1 MSQPRETKRSTS
13 PSARLEQLAAFAV
26 NARPQLERDQEKA
39 IARELIAIAAGL
51 DRLCPQLAGD
61 IDRFARSLQGQA
73 MALDWRPFTDAGQ
86 DTLGDTLRDWAS
98 EIRERGLFGPA
109 PAGVLIAV
117 DFKGRTAVRQA
128 SAPRPFCQQPH
139 DGGDAA

>member
-1 MSQPRETKRSTS
+1 MSQPRETKWSTS
-13 PSARLEQLAAFAV
+13 PSARLEQLAAFA
-26 NARPQLERDQEKA
+26 ATALPQLERDQEKA

-61 IDRFARSLQGQA
+61 IDRFARALQGQA
-73 MALDWRPFTDAGQ
+73 MAASWFAFTADG
-86 DTLGDTLRDWAS
+86 LEMFVGTLRDWAS
-98 EIRERGLFGPA
+98 EIRVRGLVGPA

-117 DFKGRTAVRQA
+117 DFKGRTALRQT
-128 SAPRPFCQQPH
+128 SAPRLLCQPH

>member
-1 MSQPRETKRSTS
+1 MSQHHRAAPS

-26 NARPQLERDQEKA
+26 SARPHLERDQEQA
-39 IARELIAIAAGL
+39 IARELIAIAAGV
-51 DRLCPQLAGD
+51 DRVCPQLAGD

-86 DTLGDTLRDWAS
+86 DTLVDTLRDWAS

-109 PAGVLIAV
+109 FAGVLIAV
-117 DFKGRTAVRQA
+117 DFKHRTAMRQA
-128 SAPRPFCQQPH
+128 SAPRPFCQPY